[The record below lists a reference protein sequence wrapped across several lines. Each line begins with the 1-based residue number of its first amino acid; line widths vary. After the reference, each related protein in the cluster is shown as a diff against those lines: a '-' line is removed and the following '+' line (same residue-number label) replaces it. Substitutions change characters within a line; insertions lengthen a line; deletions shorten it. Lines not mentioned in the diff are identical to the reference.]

1 MVIIGYFTVKGK
13 IMSSFKRMSFEMV
26 PALLVGGIIL
36 GILIGTHVV
45 GGSADALKLTAVI
58 VTNTAYETFLMFLL
72 GYALIEYP
80 RSLWNDS
87 NIETLLLTT
96 ERKASSV
103 FKVLGDAQ
111 LEISLCVSDALKT
124 QKMLS
129 AKSDDDLKSAMSI
142 IISECP
148 SEFRSD
154 RMGKIACDKKGDVT
168 IDSLASLRT
177 RLNNLKSTY
186 KMAQAKVD
194 VTKIDAYN
202 LQDMVTAKNSDKNV
216 IHWTLLDKDSTEFQF
231 KWLIIY
237 KPILMKILCIL
248 CFLLSVL
255 SFLGVVCSMQGVSS
269 EVSVYFLAVH
279 SPTTSLG
286 AIAIFILLTLGYAT
300 YITSWA
306 VFQMKIAY
314 CMELVPYRTT
324 SLSLS
329 FNVRVFLRLA
339 APLAFFYLG
348 WISENGLTTG
358 DFQRNNAPSNITLTH
373 QNQTHFDSATNQTY
387 YNQTAK
393 YIDKGQRVFMPSS
406 FSNFYQLQSV
416 GIVNRT
422 FGTVFP
428 VLLFCVLFLFVINA
442 FNRILIL
449 LKLQDYQFGA
459 AIVTEDQLKE
469 GRRQLERHKKAT
481 ERTYRRKDLQTA
493 ISQVKQEEESF
504 FKRMVRLFTFQRNG
518 GDESRSSN
526 LSATDIEKVVDSRPS
541 VREPTM
547 MYGKA
552 ELKKEGTLST
562 SYKTIFMIIRS
573 PGYLH
578 FYKEEKSAFE
588 SQRKIPDPSMSSD
601 PQATIIDLRS
611 VISINLPDKK
621 STDNLALDINMGN
634 ERIRVKFADHN
645 KAVEWKLA
653 LIDWKNFRN
662 DYGTTYPF
670 GMQYAQEKA
679 KANEAAASKLKK
691 ETAATTSSIR
701 NPLISSL
708 SQDDDEPTFS
718 YDNTTATTTTTTT
731 GIRNSVTTGAAGA
744 SKQTALIY
752 DDDTEADSTS
762 KPFMS
767 NPVRANPSPPKG
779 KFSAS
784 NLFSIRAFT
793 SQVPVSNS
801 SNSSSTTSATAKP
814 APGFSKTATYDD
826 EDLKGS
832 SSFAYDK
839 DTDKPAYL
847 EGWVEKKGGSKTAGW
862 TKK

>member
-1 MVIIGYFTVKGK
+1 
-13 IMSSFKRMSFEMV
+13 
-26 PALLVGGIIL
+26 
-36 GILIGTHVV
+36 
-45 GGSADALKLTAVI
+45 
-58 VTNTAYETFLMFLL
+58 
-72 GYALIEYP
+72 
-80 RSLWNDS
+80 
-87 NIETLLLTT
+87 
-96 ERKASSV
+96 
-103 FKVLGDAQ
+103 
-111 LEISLCVSDALKT
+111 
-124 QKMLS
+124 MLS

-202 LQDMVTAKNSDKNV
+202 LQDMVTAKNTEKKV
-216 IHWTLLDKDSTEFQF
+216 IHWTLLDKDSTEFEF

-237 KPILMKILCIL
+237 KPILMKILSVL

-279 SPTTSLG
+279 SSTTSLG

-358 DFQRNNAPSNITLTH
+358 GFQKNNAPSNITLIHHNLTYIDH
-373 QNQTHFDSATNQTY
+373 ATNRTY
-387 YNQTAK
+387 YNLTSK
-393 YIDKGQRVFMPSS
+393 YNNEDQRVFMPSS

-481 ERTYRRKDLQTA
+481 ERTYRRNIYRVLSLKSNKKK
-493 ISQVKQEEESF
+493 IV
-504 FKRMVRLFTFQRNG
+504 
-518 GDESRSSN
+518 SS
-526 LSATDIEKVVDSRPS
+526 
-541 VREPTM
+541 
-547 MYGKA
+547 
-552 ELKKEGTLST
+552 KE
-562 SYKTIFMIIRS
+562 
-573 PGYLH
+573 
-578 FYKEEKSAFE
+578 
-588 SQRKIPDPSMSSD
+588 
-601 PQATIIDLRS
+601 
-611 VISINLPDKK
+611 
-621 STDNLALDINMGN
+621 
-634 ERIRVKFADHN
+634 
-645 KAVEWKLA
+645 W
-653 LIDWKNFRN
+653 
-662 DYGTTYPF
+662 
-670 GMQYAQEKA
+670 
-679 KANEAAASKLKK
+679 
-691 ETAATTSSIR
+691 
-701 NPLISSL
+701 
-708 SQDDDEPTFS
+708 
-718 YDNTTATTTTTTT
+718 
-731 GIRNSVTTGAAGA
+731 
-744 SKQTALIY
+744 
-752 DDDTEADSTS
+752 
-762 KPFMS
+762 
-767 NPVRANPSPPKG
+767 
-779 KFSAS
+779 
-784 NLFSIRAFT
+784 
-793 SQVPVSNS
+793 
-801 SNSSSTTSATAKP
+801 
-814 APGFSKTATYDD
+814 
-826 EDLKGS
+826 
-832 SSFAYDK
+832 
-839 DTDKPAYL
+839 
-847 EGWVEKKGGSKTAGW
+847 
-862 TKK
+862 